1 MKTFNFLIFDALFC
15 LLANLLKNILNLF
28 GTISDICT
36 ENKNKMKFLLI
47 AFSIITL
54 TVSAQ
59 DSKSQA
65 ILDKLSAKMKGL
77 KAFYIEFSA
86 SIKNS
91 AGANESE
98 IGKGWVKGDKFCAS
112 YGDNTIIS
120 NGLKTWTIVKEEK
133 SVYESDASGGDEQSI
148 NPKKLMTIWEKDFKN
163 AFEKEETLGGETVS
177 VIKLVPKNPGKVD
190 YHTIILY
197 ISKADNELKKAV
209 MKAKNGTTMTY
220 SLTKF
225 TSNPTVED
233 TKFVY
238 DSKKYPGYSLIKD

>member
-1 MKTFNFLIFDALFC
+1 
-15 LLANLLKNILNLF
+15 
-28 GTISDICT
+28 
-36 ENKNKMKFLLI
+36 MKFLLI
-47 AFSIITL
+47 AISLFSL
-54 TVSAQ
+54 TAFAQ
-59 DSKSQA
+59 EKDTKSQA
-65 ILDKLSAKMKGL
+65 ILDKLSTKIKGMKS
-77 KAFYIEFSA
+77 FYIEFSA
-86 SIKNS
+86 SIKNA

-98 IGKGWVKGDKFCAS
+98 IGKGWVKGDKFYAS

-133 SVYESDASGGDEQSI
+133 TVYETDASGGDEESI

-163 AFEKEETLGGETVS
+163 AFEKEETLNGETVY
-177 VIKLVPKNPGKVD
+177 VIKLVPKEPKKVD

-197 ISKADNELKKAV
+197 ISKTSNELKKAV
-209 MKAKNGTTMTY
+209 MKSKNGTTMTY

-238 DSKKYPGYSLIKD
+238 DSKKYPGYSLVKD